1 MNILITGCCGFIGF
15 HLCEKILK
23 ADKKYKIV
31 GVDNL
36 NNYYSV
42 FYKKKRLSFL
52 NKNKNFQFYKIDI
65 SNYKKLE
72 KIFKKNKFDFV
83 INLAA
88 QAGVRYSI
96 SNPKEYMC
104 SNILG
109 FFNITELSR
118 IYNIKKIYYASS
130 SSVYEET
137 KIFPIK
143 ENAKT
148 NPKNI
153 YSLSKKNNEEI
164 ADIYSY
170 YYNIQ
175 FVGLRFFSVYGEWGR
190 PDMLILKYI
199 LKCVNKDIFYLN
211 NYGNHYRD
219 ITYVKDVVT
228 NLLILTKKKIKKKH
242 EIFNIC
248 SNNPVNIKW
257 VLNKISKEFGVPKI
271 IKRSKHKADVY
282 KTHGNNKKISK
293 ITKFKNYTK
302 ISKGLANVIE
312 WAKLNI
318 QYIK

>member
-1 MNILITGCCGFIGF
+1 MKILITGCAGFLGF

-23 ADKKYKIV
+23 IDKNSKIV
-31 GVDNL
+31 GIDNL
-36 NNYYSV
+36 NGYYSV
-42 FYKKKRLSFL
+42 SYKKKRLSFL
-52 NKNKNFQFYKIDI
+52 KDKKNFQFNKIDI
-65 SNYKKLE
+65 SNFKKLE
-72 KIFKKNKFDFV
+72 RIFKKNKFDFV

-96 SNPKEYMC
+96 SNPKEYMS

-109 FFNITELSR
+109 FFNIAELSR

-130 SSVYEET
+130 SSVYGET

-143 ENAKT
+143 ESAKT
-148 NPKNI
+148 YPKNI
-153 YSLSKKNNEEI
+153 YSLSKKNNEEL
-164 ADIYSY
+164 AEIYSH

-175 FVGLRFFSVYGEWGR
+175 FVGLRFFTIYGEWGR

-199 LKCVNKDIFYLN
+199 LKCVNKDTFYLN

-219 ITYVKDVVT
+219 FTYVKDVVE
-228 NLLILTKKKIKKKH
+228 NILRLTRKKIRKRH

-248 SNNPVNIKW
+248 SNNPVSIKW
-257 VLNKISKEFGVPKI
+257 VLDKISKEFGAPKI
-271 IKRSKHKADVY
+271 IKKPKQKADVY

-302 ISKGLANVIE
+302 IGKGLTNVIE